1 MFGNIRTGQES
12 TMPAVGAP
20 IDESRS
26 RPHARAATAGLALA
40 LALAC
45 AGRQAPAGP
54 PLSTPAARRAALEE
68 AGLHGSTVPAPLGPL
83 RYFSGGRGPT
93 VVLVHGSGGQ
103 AGDWYRIVPALA
115 RRFSLL
121 IPDLPGHGESGP
133 SSGPLAVGDLAG
145 ALGALLAAERPR
157 EPVALVGNSLG
168 GWVSLLYASEHPER
182 VARVVGI
189 SSSGIFAP
197 LPVPLVPHDR
207 EEARRLLLA
216 VRGPSVPSPSDA
228 DLDAVIAAIAAGPAS
243 RLVAGLRA
251 GDFLEGRAASLRV
264 PVDLVWGEEDG
275 LLVPDYGRRLAG
287 LLPDA
292 RFHLLARC
300 GHMPQVWCPGTLT
313 PVLLEILGSDRA
325 PRR

>member
-1 MFGNIRTGQES
+1 MHGLGVARVVS
-12 TMPAVGAP
+12 CWSPRAPAP
-20 IDESRS
+20 
-26 RPHARAATAGLALA
+26 RPLRRRLTAALVLV

-45 AGRQAPAGP
+45 AGRQPPAGP
-54 PLSTPAARRAALEE
+54 PLSAPAARRAALAD
-68 AGLHGSTVPAPLGPL
+68 AGLRASTVAAPAGAL
-83 RYFSGGRGPT
+83 RFFGGGHAPT
-93 VVLVHGSGGQ
+93 LVLVHGSGGQ
-103 AGDWYRIVPALA
+103 AGDWYRIVPALL

-133 SSGPLAVGDLAG
+133 SSGPLAVGDLGG
-145 ALGALLAAERPR
+145 ALGALLDAERPH
-157 EPVALVGNSLG
+157 EKVILVGNSLG

-189 SSSGIFAP
+189 SSSGIFAT

-207 EEARRLLLA
+207 DEARRLLLA
-216 VRGPSVPSPSDA
+216 VRGPSAPVPSDA
-228 DLDAVIAAIAAGPAS
+228 ELDAAIAAIAAGPAS
-243 RLVAGLRA
+243 RLVTGLRA

-275 LLVPDYGRRLAG
+275 LLVPDYGRRLAS

-292 RFHLLARC
+292 RLHLLARC

-313 PVLLEILGSDRA
+313 PVLLEILGGDRA
-325 PRR
+325 RRR